1 LRGFEFRSIGPATM
15 MGRIDD
21 IAGAEKDPLLIY
33 VGFATGGLWKSI
45 DGGNHWKSQ
54 FDNMANESVGAI
66 AIAPSDP
73 NVVYVGTGESNNRQS
88 SSIGDGVWGTSD
100 GGKTW
105 NHLGLEDTH
114 AIGRIVVDPTDPN
127 IVYVAAMGH
136 LFGPNAER
144 GLFKSV
150 DGGKSWKKSKYIDAD
165 TGFTDV
171 AIDPSN
177 PKMLYTSS
185 LQRRRTWWGYNGG
198 GPGSGLWKTLDG
210 GETWNRIEA
219 PGWPRSKDGIYG
231 RIALSVFRAKP
242 STIYAQV
249 ETGASGGTGAGTAAD
264 GGPARGGRGG
274 FGTPTESAGETPAG
288 TAAAPGAA
296 GGGGGADA
304 GGGGGGRGGRG
315 GPPAPPDP
323 NGSGVYRS
331 DDGGMTWTLMSN
343 QNQRPM
349 YFSQIRVDPINDKK
363 VFVGGNPAQ
372 MSLDGGKTWT
382 GVNGSHT
389 DYHAFWINPKD
400 PRTVMVGHDGGLDI
414 SNDGGL
420 TWDYHNDIAVGQ
432 FYQVS
437 ADMRR
442 PYYVCGGLQDNNAWC
457 GPSALRSTAGAV
469 NTDWFTVGGGDGFYT
484 RQDPT
489 DWAIVYAESQDGNM
503 SRHDMRNG
511 TQKSIRPNVGG
522 GRGAAGAA
530 VGTAATPA
538 ASPASQAAP
547 PAATPPAGV
556 APAEAGQTPATAAAT
571 GRGGA
576 AGGGGGGG
584 GRGGPP
590 NVVNPPPNVET
601 LRFYWN
607 APFEISP
614 HNPAVVYMAGQYFFK
629 SNNRGDT
636 WWMNPTDLSRN
647 INRWAPELA
656 IMGVSGEKPMA
667 SKHDGY
673 AASSVATQVR
683 ESPSKPGVI
692 WVGTED
698 GNLQLSQ
705 DGGETFTNVAGNI
718 AGAPKGYTH
727 ISRIE
732 PSHFD
737 PGTAY
742 VAIDNHRN
750 DDWKPYLFKTT
761 DYGKKW
767 VSVAANLPAKGNINA
782 LREDYDNPNLLFA
795 GTEFGLYVTLDA
807 GKEWKKFM
815 TGLPSVRVDD
825 ILIHPRER
833 DLIIGTHGRSIYI
846 ADDITPLE
854 QLKLSANKDLTLFD
868 PRPATLWKNDPQAQR
883 RATNRQFQAKN
894 PQGGTAIHVLAKSD
908 MGAGKLEFLLNNQ
921 VASTMDVQIKAGM
934 NRFQWPMRGPVTAGG
949 GRGAAANAAAG
960 AVAPAAA
967 STDAPPG
974 AATAD
979 AAGGRGG
986 RRGGRGGAPVASVGQ
1001 PASGQAGGAEVP
1013 PGAATGTA
1021 GVAGGGRG
1029 GRGGATGVPFVASG
1043 RGGFGG
1049 GGGGGGGGFGG
1060 FGGGAGALVEPGAY
1074 MVRLTVGGQALTSS
1088 VTVLEDIWMRPQ

>member
-1 LRGFEFRSIGPATM
+1 VSHLLIFTLACLSVAGTAWAQGRGPVEPPPPPPNPSSDPLLRAFEFRSIGPATM

-21 IAGAEKDPLLIY
+21 IAGSEKDPMLIY

-54 FDNMANESVGAI
+54 FDNMPNESIGAI

-73 NVVYVGTGESNNRQS
+73 NIVYVGAGESNNRQS
-88 SSIGDGVWGTSD
+88 SSIGDGIWGTTD

-105 NHLGLEDTH
+105 NHLGLDDTQ
-114 AIGRIVVDPTDPN
+114 AIPRIVVDPTNPS

-144 GLFKSV
+144 GLFKST
-150 DGGKSWKKSKYIDAD
+150 DGGKTWKKSKYIDAN
-165 TGFTDV
+165 TGFTDL
-171 AIDPSN
+171 AIDPVN
-177 PKMLYTSS
+177 PKILYASS
-185 LQRRRTWWGYNGG
+185 LQRMRTWWGYNGG
-198 GPGSGLWKTLDG
+198 GPGSGLWKTVDG
-210 GETWNRIEA
+210 GDNWSRIES
-219 PGWPRSKDGIYG
+219 PGWPRAKDGIYG
-231 RIALSVFRAKP
+231 RIAISIFRAKP

-249 ETGASGGTGAGTAAD
+249 ETGASGGTGGGTGAD
-264 GGPARGGRGG
+264 GGPARGGRGAAG
-274 FGTPTESAGETPAG
+274 ESADG
-288 TAAAPGAA
+288 TAP
-296 GGGGGADA
+296 

-315 GPPAPPDP
+315 GPPPPPDP
-323 NGSGVYRS
+323 NASGVYRS
-331 DDGGMTWTLMSN
+331 DDGGATWTLMSN
-343 QNQRPM
+343 QNDRPM
-349 YFSQIRVDPINDKK
+349 YFSQIRVDPVNDQKL
-363 VFVGGNPAQ
+363 FVGGNPAQ

-382 GVNGSHT
+382 PVTGSHT

-400 PRTVMVGHDGGLDI
+400 PRTVAVGHDGGLDI

-469 NTDWFTVGGGDGFYT
+469 DTDWFTVGGGDGFYT

-511 TQKSIRPNVGG
+511 TQKSIRPSTGP
-522 GRGAAGAA
+522 GRGA
-530 VGTAATPA
+530 PA
-538 ASPASQAAP
+538 AA
-547 PAATPPAGV
+547 
-556 APAEAGQTPATAAAT
+556 APAETAAPAGQTPATPAPAA
-571 GRGGA
+571 A
-576 AGGGGGGG
+576 AGGRGGGG

-590 NVVNPPPNVET
+590 NVVNAPPNVEAF
-601 LRFYWN
+601 RFYWN

-636 WWMNPTDLSRN
+636 WWMNTADLSKN
-647 INRWAPELA
+647 INRWAPDMQ
-656 IMGVSGEKPMA
+656 IMGVAGDKPMA

-705 DGGETFTNVAGNI
+705 DGGETFTNVYGNI
-718 AGAPKGYTH
+718 SGAPKGYTH

-742 VAIDNHRN
+742 VAIDHHRY

-767 VSVAANLPAKGNINA
+767 VSVAGNLPAKGNINA
-782 LREDYDNPNLLFA
+782 LREDYDNPNLLFV
-795 GTEFGLYVTLDA
+795 GTEFGLYVTLDG

-815 TGLPSVRVDD
+815 TGMPSVRVDD
-825 ILIHPRER
+825 ILIHPRDR

-854 QLKLSANKDLTLFD
+854 HLKPSGDREITLFD

-883 RATNRQFQAKN
+883 HATNRQFQAKN
-894 PQGGTAIHVLAKSD
+894 PQGGTSIHVLAKSD
-908 MGAGKLEFLLNNQ
+908 MGAGKVEFLQNNV
-921 VASTMDVQIKAGM
+921 VASTMEVQIKAGM
-934 NRFQWPMRGPVTAGG
+934 NRFQWPMRGPAPPAPATTG
-949 GRGAAANAAAG
+949 GRGAE
-960 AVAPAAA
+960 AP
-967 STDAPPG
+967 
-974 AATAD
+974 

-986 RRGGRGGAPVASVGQ
+986 RGGV
-1001 PASGQAGGAEVP
+1001 
-1013 PGAATGTA
+1013 
-1021 GVAGGGRG
+1021 
-1029 GRGGATGVPFVASG
+1029 TGVPFVAGGG
-1043 RGGFGG
+1043 R
-1049 GGGGGGGGFGG
+1049 GGGGGGGGFG
-1060 FGGGAGALVEPGAY
+1060 FGAPLGALVEPGTY
-1074 MVRLTVGGQALTSS
+1074 MVRLTVGSQTMTSS